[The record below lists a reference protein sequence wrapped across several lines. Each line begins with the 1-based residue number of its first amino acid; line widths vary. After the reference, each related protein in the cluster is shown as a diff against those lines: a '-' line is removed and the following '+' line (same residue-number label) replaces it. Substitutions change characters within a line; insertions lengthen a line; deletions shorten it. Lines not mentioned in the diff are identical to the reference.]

1 MKRFRGCKNLTND
14 GRPSDLPRARNHLDE
29 PAKFVEAVCER
40 FDQVVVIGSWVSG
53 LLNMLSKSTQ
63 SIE

>member
-1 MKRFRGCKNLTND
+1 
-14 GRPSDLPRARNHLDE
+14 
-29 PAKFVEAVCER
+29 VCER